1 MVVGNG
7 TTFLTTRFYREL
19 LVLGYSRADPEE
31 GIMLIGQLGS
41 ISSRGS
47 YRGSSRIFAAGSKF
61 DILAIPTELKDNA
74 IRLLQFL
81 VYSKRP
87 LKLTEAREIIA
98 TQIKNKSRGF
108 DIKRRLFREIDIMK
122 YCPSLVTV
130 VHGTAKEL
138 HLAHFS
144 VKEYLL
150 GENRFEITT
159 ASISITKTCL
169 IYLTDITGSNG
180 EIKRDFPMVR
190 GGGGTF
196 LKPCYTLLY
205 LLAWA
210 RSASTGSYC
219 QGSGYQRVGRPTKER
234 ISTRRAAGT
243 ATLSRPPQLKAIK
256 RLQRS
261 GYQHAGRPA
270 ASAEGYQEIVKL
282 LLDKGADINTQGG
295 RTAGTAASAE
305 GYQEIVKLLLDKG
318 ADINTQGGRYGNAL
332 QAASGE
338 GHQETVKLL
347 LDKGAD
353 INTQGGRYGNALQAA
368 SGEGHQEIVE
378 ILQTMGAIPLSSQW
392 SSPRTTT
399 KPTNKFRLM
408 DFETYDQ
415 SQ

>member
-180 EIKRDFPMVR
+180 EIKRDFPMARLYDADISWPNLSGPPGSRLYYTCLLGLVALVR
-190 GGGGTF
+190 DLIAKG
-196 LKPCYTLLY
+196 
-205 LLAWA
+205 ADINA
-210 RSASTGSYC
+210 QR
-219 QGSGYQRVGRPTKER
+219 SGYQRVGRPAASAKGHQEIVKLLLDKGADINTQGG
-234 ISTRRAAGT
+234 RAAGT

-256 RLQRS
+256 RL
-261 GYQHAGRPA
+261 A
-270 ASAEGYQEIVKL
+270 
-282 LLDKGADINTQGG
+282 
-295 RTAGTAASAE
+295 AGTAASAE